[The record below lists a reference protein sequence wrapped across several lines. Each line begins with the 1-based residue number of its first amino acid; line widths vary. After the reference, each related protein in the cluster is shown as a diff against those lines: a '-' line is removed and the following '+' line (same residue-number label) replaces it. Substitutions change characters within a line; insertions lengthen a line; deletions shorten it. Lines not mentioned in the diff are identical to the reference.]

1 MENVA
6 THTDVLRAS
15 SRVGGLHDE
24 PKVATENLTFKIL
37 TATAGSCVNPSFA
50 TILVPL
56 FRRLLASPLLIFKK
70 KKQRQTNNIK
80 SIHNR
85 NNQIQQTLEYRI
97 SISPGNST
105 GMRRKSNQSHL
116 SIRNVEQ
123 IANGVH

>member
-56 FRRLLASPLLIFKK
+56 FRRLLASSLLIFKK
-70 KKQRQTNNIK
+70 KKQRQRKNIK
-80 SIHNR
+80 PIHNR

-105 GMRRKSNQSHL
+105 GMRYKSNQSHP
-116 SIRNVEQ
+116 SIQNVE
-123 IANGVH
+123 